1 MPYNFLAESFH
12 TEKLCGRISSRKD
25 NFLWKRPFWVF
36 REPLEGLGAT
46 HTVHLGLIGK
56 PILDCLLVIVEL
68 FC

>member
-1 MPYNFLAESFH
+1 MAEFRR
-12 TEKLCGRISSRKD
+12 EKITFYG
-25 NFLWKRPFWVF
+25 NVHFGFF

-56 PILDCLLVIVEL
+56 PILDFLLVIVEL